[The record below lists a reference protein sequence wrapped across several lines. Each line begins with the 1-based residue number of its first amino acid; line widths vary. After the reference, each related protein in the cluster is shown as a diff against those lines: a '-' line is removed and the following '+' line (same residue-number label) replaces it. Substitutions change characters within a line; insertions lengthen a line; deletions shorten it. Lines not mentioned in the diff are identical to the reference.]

1 MRLAELYGMMGQK
14 KEAALTYQAY
24 AHRLFD
30 RGETEEAEKLVE
42 RALEVDPG
50 NAAAILLKA
59 KTLNASE
66 KIDQAIAI
74 LGTHPEAETEG
85 DVTKLLVEYELRAGH
100 ADKAAERARR
110 QLARGHAHY
119 GLLCKVAEG
128 MIEGAQPEQALPL
141 LAELR
146 APMIEAGAQDHF
158 LKSLTTACERL
169 PGRTEPLEALADF
182 CRTTSDPFRLNA
194 ALGQLSD
201 AYAAQDNFPRA
212 EELLVELVERNKNDE
227 RLVDRLNQLRARTG
241 GAPVAGGTSPESAAA
256 NAANPSHAGL
266 REAAAEEQN
275 KLVPPAPAAIA
286 EEALDEETHKY
297 IAQALTDV
305 DLFSSYGL
313 TQKATHLLENVLQR
327 APRHTPTLE
336 RLLDLHLGAANDRRT
351 AELAAQLE
359 QIHRERN
366 DTVNADRF
374 AELRQRYSKVAG
386 IAEQDLPAAPTAPAA
401 PATAAPEPVTAS
413 ASTISAQES
422 AAVSAEPAPF
432 EIAPEP
438 APVAK
443 APAPQ
448 SAPIEFEIPLVGLEP
463 EAPPQQAPIAIAPE
477 AEAPVAQEL
486 VAEAVEPAQEPAHA
500 QLAGIGEE
508 LDLSD
513 EWEAISAE
521 VQEAEASVAEEV
533 PAASLELDPVLEPEP
548 VSSEAVEAADTKAA
562 LEAVFDV
569 SSLADEEPDPAA
581 RPVPFHIEANTP
593 QSDMVAQA
601 PEAEV
606 PVEAAAQPEIE
617 IIEEPA
623 EETSPAEAIAEI
635 PLEFVEEPAA
645 EPVSETVVETVGETA
660 AETVAPS
667 GAEFELE
674 LTPDTASTRD
684 HAGAATTE
692 DFISE
697 LVAELDD
704 LEAPVAEQ
712 VQEEPAVASS
722 TSDTHSHLEQ
732 VFAEANATPMAA
744 ITPPPT
750 NGASHAPAAAAT
762 PGTLENLNQLS
773 EVFQEFRAELGEMG
787 EEDED
792 LETHYNLGIAYREM

>member
-1 MRLAELYGMMGQK
+1 MAFNKSKALENALKFLNQGKVAQAIGEYQLILRADPKDQATLMTVGDLFARQGDMTQAIEYFERLAQVYLNDGFNSKAIAIYKKIAKLAPNELAPLERLADLYVQQGVLSEARPLFLQIAEAHLKANHAQKAVEVLHRLLEVEPENQRVQMRLAELYGMMGLK
-14 KEAALTYQAY
+14 KEASLTYQNY

-59 KTLNASE
+59 KTLSAAN
-66 KIDQAIAI
+66 KTDHAIEI
-74 LGTHPEAETEG
+74 LSKHPEAETDG
-85 DVTKLLVEYELRAGH
+85 DVTKLLVEYELRAERHDH
-100 ADKAAERARR
+100 AADRARR

-119 GLLCKVAEG
+119 GLLYKVAESH
-128 MIEGAQPEQALPL
+128 IEGSQPHHALPIL
-141 LAELR
+141 TELR

-158 LKSLTTACERL
+158 LKLLSSACDRL
-169 PGRTEPLEALADF
+169 PGHTEPLEALADF

-201 AYAAQDNFPRA
+201 AYAAKGDLPRA
-212 EELLVELVERNKNDE
+212 EELLVELVDRNKNDE
-227 RLVDRLNQLRARTG
+227 RLVDRLNQLRARSG
-241 GAPVAGGTSPESAAA
+241 GAPVAGGTSAESAAA
-256 NAANPSHAGL
+256 TPETHAGP
-266 REAAAEEQN
+266 RESVAEEQN
-275 KLVPPAPAAIA
+275 KLVPPAPQVIA
-286 EEALDEETHKY
+286 EEALDEETQRY

-366 DTVNADRF
+366 DNVNADRF

-386 IAEQDLPAAPTAPAA
+386 IAEQDLPAAPTAPAVPA
-401 PATAAPEPVTAS
+401 VPATAAPEPVIAS
-413 ASTISAQES
+413 ALQRFPLRNPLPPPRSLRRLRLRRNLRPLPRLPRPNPRPSSSKFPWLAWNQRRHHRQRPS
-422 AAVSAEPAPF
+422 PLHPKSKRLWPQDAAV
-432 EIAPEP
+432 
-438 APVAK
+438 
-443 APAPQ
+443 
-448 SAPIEFEIPLVGLEP
+448 
-463 EAPPQQAPIAIAPE
+463 EAA
-477 AEAPVAQEL
+477 
-486 VAEAVEPAQEPAHA
+486 EPAQEPAHT

-521 VQEAEASVAEEV
+521 VQEAETPVAEEV
-533 PAASLELDPVLEPEP
+533 PAAILELDPVLEPEP
-548 VSSEAVEAADTKAA
+548 VSTEAVESADTKAA

-593 QSDMVAQA
+593 QSDMAAHA

-623 EETSPAEAIAEI
+623 EDSSPAQTIAEI

-645 EPVSETVVETVGETA
+645 EPVSE
-660 AETVAPS
+660 P
-667 GAEFELE
+667 L
-674 LTPDTASTRD
+674 
-684 HAGAATTE
+684 
-692 DFISE
+692 
-697 LVAELDD
+697 
-704 LEAPVAEQ
+704 
-712 VQEEPAVASS
+712 
-722 TSDTHSHLEQ
+722 
-732 VFAEANATPMAA
+732 
-744 ITPPPT
+744 
-750 NGASHAPAAAAT
+750 
-762 PGTLENLNQLS
+762 
-773 EVFQEFRAELGEMG
+773 
-787 EEDED
+787 
-792 LETHYNLGIAYREM
+792 